1 MNYEDAEALARKIR
15 DEAPDA
21 LATIKTDIEPE
32 RYFVD
37 VLLSLHFVVRDEG
50 QWQRRKQEVE
60 RFKKP
65 IVTATSGHDS

>member
-21 LATIKTDIEPE
+21 LATIETDIEPE

-37 VLLSLHFVVRDEG
+37 ALLSLHFVVRDEG
-50 QWQRRKQEVE
+50 QWQRRKQELE
-60 RFKKP
+60 RFKKTYCDRN
-65 IVTATSGHDS
+65 VWSR